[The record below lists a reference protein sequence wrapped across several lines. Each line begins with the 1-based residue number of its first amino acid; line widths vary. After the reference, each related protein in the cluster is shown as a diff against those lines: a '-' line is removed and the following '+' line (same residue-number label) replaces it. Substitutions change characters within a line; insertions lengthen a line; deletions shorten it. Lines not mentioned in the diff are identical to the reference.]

1 MLKTTFKN
9 IFKATIWITGMA
21 GVFLFLGV
29 FRSEYS
35 ITETLLIG
43 ILCILF
49 GVAPFFL
56 RRMEVTAP
64 IFKDERNAL
73 ILGLGSLFFIYC
85 ISEALLYDSFALNV
99 AVLITIGVLGFLFS
113 IHLIKGDQLDQPQRS

>member
-1 MLKTTFKN
+1 MLKNNFKK
-9 IFKATIWITGMA
+9 ILKTILWVISMA

-35 ITETLLIG
+35 TIETLLIG
-43 ILCILF
+43 FLCILF

-56 RRMEVTAP
+56 RRLKTTALVL
-64 IFKDERNAL
+64 KDERNTL

-85 ISEALLYDSFALNV
+85 ISEALLYDSFVLNV
-99 AVLITIGVLGFLFS
+99 VVLITIGALGFLFS
-113 IHLIKGDQLDQPQRS
+113 IHLVKGKHLGQPQGN